1 MENKQS
7 KQIIVVASC
16 CAMTTVLGTIH
27 AFSVFVPQWQNTFG
41 ANRASVSLVYS
52 LALVSLTIA
61 VLFGYRIYKR
71 YSPAVLFAVCGLIA
85 AAGLALAARSSSL
98 LELTI
103 FYGIVF
109 GSANGVGYGYA
120 LQLAGQTSHSG
131 KGFAMGL
138 VTAFYAVGATLAPV
152 MFVALIKRGG
162 NDLALLAMAVIVL
175 LVSFVSAAFVH
186 FSGASFLSES
196 ATAMAKPLADKLKRT
211 RLLLWFSYGGA
222 VAAGL
227 MVIGHAFAIALWLN
241 PDGGMSSISPVVVS
255 LGNMLGGF
263 TAGYFS
269 DRLSSR
275 SLLLWLPVLTC
286 VGLLCLV
293 SPLSIFWIAML
304 TSLGIIGYCYGAL
317 IAVYPV
323 AISDI
328 FGTEAAPRIYGQIF
342 TAWGVAGLVGP
353 WFSGWLFDQTMS
365 YKLALIIAA
374 GISLLSLV
382 SIRVAYRDERWRGRT
397 KTHT

>member
-1 MENKQS
+1 MDNK
-7 KQIIVVASC
+7 KLKRIIVVTSC
-16 CAMTTVLGTIH
+16 CAMTMVLGTIH
-27 AFSVFVPQWQNTFG
+27 AFSVFVPQWEIIYG

-52 LALVSLTIA
+52 LALASLTIA
-61 VLFGYRIYKR
+61 VLFGYRIYNR
-71 YSPAVLFAVCGLIA
+71 YSPAVLFALCGVIA
-85 AAGLALAARSSSL
+85 AAGLALASRSESL
-98 LELTI
+98 LELTF

-120 LQLAGQTSHSG
+120 LQLAGQTSPSG

-152 MFVALIKRGG
+152 MFVALIERGG
-162 NDLALLAMAVIVL
+162 NFLALLAMAAIVL
-175 LVSFVSAAFVH
+175 LVSLVSAALVH
-186 FSGASFLSES
+186 VSRASFKSES
-196 ATAMAKPLADKLKRT
+196 VTSMAKPLAATLKQT

-241 PDGGMSSISPVVVS
+241 PDSETSSISPVVVS

-263 TAGYFS
+263 TAGYIS

-275 SLLLWLPVLTC
+275 SLLLWFPLLTC

-293 SPLSIFWIAML
+293 SPISMLWIAML

-342 TAWGVAGLVGP
+342 TAWGLAGLAGP
-353 WFSGWLFDQTMS
+353 WLSGWLFDQTKS
-365 YKLALIIAA
+365 YKLALIIAV
-374 GISLLSLV
+374 SMSMLSFV
-382 SIRVAYRDERWRGRT
+382 AVRVAYRD
-397 KTHT
+397 KK